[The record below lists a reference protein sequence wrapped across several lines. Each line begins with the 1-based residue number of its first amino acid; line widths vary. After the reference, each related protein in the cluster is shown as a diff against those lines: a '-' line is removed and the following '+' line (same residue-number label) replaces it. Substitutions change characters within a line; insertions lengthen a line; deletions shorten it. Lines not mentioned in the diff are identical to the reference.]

1 MSQKTIEE
9 CIEELRLATV
19 SFGMSMQ
26 EAAEHLVKFT
36 QELYNKCGSNAEVL
50 EKTNDIMYR
59 FKNGEYIKTEEKW
72 SWLDKDDTDK

>member
-26 EAAEHLVKFT
+26 DAAEYLVKFT
-36 QELYNKCGSNAEVL
+36 QELYNKCGSNAEIL
-50 EKTNDIMYR
+50 EKKNDIMYR
-59 FKNGEYIKTEEKW
+59 FKNGEYIKKEEEW
-72 SWLDKDDTDK
+72 SWLDKDDINE